1 MGSASCGQA
10 SGRALHPFWA
20 RAVLL
25 LAIGLPNCQNQRFA
39 TPLENTYHLQVF
51 TTQSSYVI
59 GDSVFVR
66 IVNGDAFPYIWHRCP
81 GVVLQRRTS
90 SDWIDFTSDDTCT
103 PGFITLPGNGT
114 IQIAFVMPTTA
125 PAGRYRVQV
134 SFTVIDTSPPLVW
147 WPSGEFTVSTS

>member
-1 MGSASCGQA
+1 MLSEASDQ
-10 SGRALHPFWA
+10 SRALHPVRGLALF
-20 RAVLL
+20 L
-25 LAIGLPNCQNQRFA
+25 LAISLPACGDQRFA

-66 IVNGDAFPYIWHRCP
+66 IVNGDAFPYVWHRCP

-90 SDWIDFTSDDTCT
+90 SGWTDLTSDDACM
-103 PGFITLPGNGT
+103 PGFVTVPGNGT
-114 IQIAFVMPTTA
+114 IEVAFVMPTTA

-134 SFTVIDTSPPLVW
+134 SFTVIDTRPPLVW
-147 WPSGEFTVSTS
+147 WPSGEFTVTTS